1 MSRLFLLLL
10 AVVVVG
16 SGCGKHGSAKKYS
29 RGETVERLPKVEV
42 VLPQRSELVRTIE
55 VAATVEAYQK
65 VDLAAR
71 VPGVV
76 LPLPPQID
84 IGYRVR
90 AGEKLLELDV
100 PDLRADRALKVEQLA
115 QARQQHELATKA
127 LKVVQSEVEE
137 VQADK
142 KRFQAEADFAKKR
155 LTRIRDL
162 VRQRA
167 QDPAVE
173 QEAEKQLEAAQA
185 AVEAN
190 EARAVKQ
197 KARAESA
204 AAELRLA
211 SQRIRVA
218 EADLAKLDRLIE
230 FATVKAPFDGVITKR
245 WVDTGATIRDP
256 GTSLFTVMQ
265 IDKVRVLIDVPQ
277 RDVPLLD
284 VEKEGQHGDPA
295 MIRLPVTSSDPDGL
309 WRGVIT
315 RVGNSLDPITRTMRA
330 EIQLNN
336 PEGKLRP
343 GMYGTAIVTVED
355 LSDVLTVPASSL
367 VRRGEGLV
375 EVFVVSGVRLQD
387 GQRRGILKRVP
398 VTLGIDDGKRVHIVR
413 GLTGEELVVARG
425 ASFMRADDEVCVLD
439 APEADR

>member
-1 MSRLFLLLL
+1 MIRSLLLMV
-10 AVVVVG
+10 AVAAVAC
-16 SGCGKHGSAKKYS
+16 GCGKHGSAKKYS
-29 RGETVERLPKVEV
+29 RGQTIERLPKVEV
-42 VLPQRSELVRTIE
+42 VLPQRLELIRSID

-65 VDLAAR
+65 VELAAR

-76 LPLPPQID
+76 LAVPPQMD
-84 IGYRVR
+84 IGYRVKT
-90 AGEKLLELDV
+90 GEKLLELDV
-100 PDLRADRALKVEQLA
+100 PDLRADRTLKAEQLA
-115 QARQQHELATKA
+115 QTRSQHELAQKA
-127 LKVVQSEVEE
+127 LKVAETEVEE
-137 VQADK
+137 VRADK
-142 KRFQAEADFAKKR
+142 KRFTAEVDFAKKR
-155 LTRIRDL
+155 LVRIRDL

-185 AVEAN
+185 AEDAN

-197 KARAESA
+197 RARADSA
-204 AAELRLA
+204 ASELRLA

-218 EADLAKLDRLIE
+218 DADLAKLDRMIE
-230 FATVKAPFDGVITKR
+230 FATVRAPFDGIITKR

-284 VEKEGQHGDPA
+284 VERDGKHGDPA
-295 MIRLPVTSSDPDGL
+295 MIRLPVNSSDPDGL

-343 GMYGTAIVTVED
+343 GMYGTASVTVED
-355 LSDVLTVPASSL
+355 LPDVLTVPASAL

-375 EVFVVSGVRLQD
+375 EVFVVTDTRLYE

-413 GLTGEELVVARG
+413 GLNGDELVVVRG
-425 ASFMRADDEVCVLD
+425 ASVMRADDEVMVLD
-439 APEADR
+439 AP